1 VTDVAAIASE
11 EVEMIRLVNVT
22 KRYGDTEALKNVS
35 LEIRRG
41 DIFAVIGSSGA
52 GKTTLLRIISMLE
65 TEYSGEYYFND
76 VDVRKNRDEL
86 RRNITMV
93 FQKPVMFNASVF
105 DNVAYGLKIRGLSSG
120 EVKSRVDEVLKLV
133 GLYEMRQKNAKK
145 LSGGEQ
151 QRVALARALV
161 LETDVLVLDEPTANL
176 DAVNVQTIEGVIREI
191 TKNGVTVVM
200 ATHNLFQAKRL
211 ANTVAYLNSG
221 ELVEAGSV
229 KQIFGNPRN
238 EMTKKFIMGETY
250 Y

>member
-1 VTDVAAIASE
+1 
-11 EVEMIRLVNVT
+11 MIRLVKVT

-52 GKTTLLRIISMLE
+52 GKTTLLRIISMLD
-65 TEYSGEYYFND
+65 TEYSGEYYFD
-76 VDVRKNRDEL
+76 GVDTRKNQDGL
-86 RRNITMV
+86 RKRVTMV

-105 DNVAYGLKIRGLSSG
+105 DNVAYGLKIRGVGSR
-120 EVKSRVDEVLKLV
+120 EVKKRVEDVLRLV
-133 GLYEMRQKNAKK
+133 GLYDMRKKNAKK

-176 DAVNVQTIEGVIREI
+176 DAVNVQMIEGIIREI
-191 TKNGVTVVM
+191 TRDGVTVVM
-200 ATHNLFQAKRL
+200 ATHNLYQAKRL

-221 ELVEAGSV
+221 ELVEVGSV
-229 KQIFGNPRN
+229 EQIFNSPNN
-238 EMTKKFIMGETY
+238 ERTKKFIMGETY